1 MFLDLQL
8 TNLQFKGMKQ
18 FIALFA
24 VAAMFA
30 ACENQQGSDTTDQT
44 TTDTTATTSS
54 GLNYYGDSI
63 TTEGAIEVNQLAEIV
78 QRDGQFEG
86 KVTTV
91 IHETCKMKGCWMKVD
106 LDGDEDMR
114 VTFKDYG
121 FFVPKE
127 GVDGKEVIMEGIAY
141 LDTTSVEMLRHYA
154 EDAGKTPEEI
164 ETITEPE
171 YALAFEAIGVI
182 IKQ

>member
-1 MFLDLQL
+1 
-8 TNLQFKGMKQ
+8 MKP

-30 ACENQQGSDTTDQT
+30 ACENPQGSESTEG
-44 TTDTTATTSS
+44 TATDSTATVDD
-54 GLNYYGDSI
+54 GLNFYGDSI

-78 QRDGQFEG
+78 KENGSFEG
-86 KVTTV
+86 KVTTT
-91 IHETCKMKGCWMKVD
+91 IYETCKVKGCWMKVA
-106 LDGDEDMR
+106 LDSAEDMR

-127 GVDGKEVIMEGIAY
+127 GVDGKEVIMEGVAY

-171 YALAFEAIGVI
+171 YALAFEATGVI
-182 IKQ
+182 IKE